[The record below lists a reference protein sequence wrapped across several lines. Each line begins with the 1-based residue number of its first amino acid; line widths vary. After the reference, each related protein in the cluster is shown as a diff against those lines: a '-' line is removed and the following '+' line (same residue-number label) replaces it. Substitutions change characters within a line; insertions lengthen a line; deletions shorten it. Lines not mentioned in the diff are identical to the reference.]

1 MRSEK
6 VYRALSHI
14 PNRFRLCQ
22 ATARATK
29 RMHIPSTRTQDTM
42 NAVLGEISSGTFGEV
57 VKTSRPAAPPPAVD
71 ILSV

>member
-42 NAVLGEISSGTFGEV
+42 NAVLSEISSGTFGEV
-57 VKTSRPAAPPPAVD
+57 IEARGPATPPPAMD
-71 ILSV
+71 ILTV